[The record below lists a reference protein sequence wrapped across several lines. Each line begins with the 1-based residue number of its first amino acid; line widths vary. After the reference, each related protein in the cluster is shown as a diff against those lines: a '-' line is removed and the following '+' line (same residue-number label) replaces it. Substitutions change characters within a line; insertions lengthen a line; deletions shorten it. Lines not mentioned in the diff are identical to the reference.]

1 MLIGVDAS
9 KTSRVIQG
17 VSAAVRFLGAAA
29 ILKSSTDAKEQVEGP
44 TTAAGIWFTTAIG
57 VAVGAGKEFT
67 TLIGT
72 VVALIVLTAVP
83 LLTRDKKSL
92 LNTPIRKNRFKRP
105 ATSRPLCSK
114 NLRGMRS
121 SQRQTIGDRRVV
133 DRV

>member
-29 ILKSSTDAKEQVEGP
+29 ILKSSTDAKEEVEGL

-57 VAVGAGKEFT
+57 VAVGVGKEFT
-67 TLIGT
+67 ALIST

-83 LLTRDKKSL
+83 QLTRDKKEPTQYANTQKSVQASCNISAAL
-92 LNTPIRKNRFKRP
+92 LKELAGHAKFAETDHWGS
-105 ATSRPLCSK
+105 SRC
-114 NLRGMRS
+114 
-121 SQRQTIGDRRVV
+121 
-133 DRV
+133 